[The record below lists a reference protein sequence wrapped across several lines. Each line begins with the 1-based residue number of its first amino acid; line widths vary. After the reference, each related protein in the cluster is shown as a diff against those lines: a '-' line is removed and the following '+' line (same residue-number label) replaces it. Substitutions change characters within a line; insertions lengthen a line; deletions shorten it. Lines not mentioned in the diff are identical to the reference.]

1 MLFKI
6 IKQIFILL
14 IIVVAFLIGSQN
26 PQIVTL
32 NYVIASIT
40 MPQAMVISL
49 TFTIGL
55 ITGCI
60 IGFKV
65 FTSLKWH
72 NYRLK
77 RQTKLA
83 HQKDT

>member
-1 MLFKI
+1 MFKL

-14 IIVVAFLIGSQN
+14 IIVVAFLIGAQN

-49 TFTIGL
+49 SFSVGL
-55 ITGCI
+55 IAGCI
-60 IGFKV
+60 ISFKV

-77 RQTKLA
+77 RQTRLA
-83 HQKDT
+83 HQKDS